1 MSNYN
6 IGLSGLMSN
15 SQAIDT
21 ISNNIANA
29 STVGYK
35 MGEFVFQDQ
44 FYKAINPLDPAR
56 AGMGTAKQNIRRIF
70 TQGAVQ
76 SSVNTLDMA
85 ITGSTGMFRLATK
98 LDSTV
103 SETFYTRN
111 GQFAVSKD
119 VDASNPK
126 RNYIVNENGMYLTG
140 YVSADGVSLSD
151 SWSNPLTMPPTTLDP
166 KTTTEATLSVNLD
179 ARSSAFISSAPN
191 FSPLEPSS
199 FTSKITQT
207 VYSKEDGGQAHTL
220 TTYFRR
226 IDDANVPVTFNR
238 ANGTFTYSPTSAADP
253 QADTTTT
260 QVVLNPEIGRTFKRL
275 TPDGAAT
282 DVYTLTLNDGSIM
295 QITSNFGNELNTYSD
310 LIAAAAAA
318 GSDLSF
324 TAVVSQYEVYAALDD
339 QLYNDATAVPAGEF
353 FSDTVLTASVAG
365 PPAVDGEIPLGTD
378 ATRRFTPI
386 AVMRFAGGR
395 NIDTAAVDPVS
406 FESTFQTKVRLVGKV
421 STQGENTGTN
431 RPDLAFDLDL
441 SRINNFA
448 TPFSV
453 VETSQNGNSVSLLN
467 SVTIDNEGKII
478 GIYGDGRT
486 YLAGQLALVN
496 FSATNGLAP
505 SGNNVFAATY
515 LSGGEVGAGVT
526 IGKPGEN
533 GLSNVRAG
541 SVEASNVD
549 LANELVK
556 LLIQQ
561 RMYSANSQSI
571 RAFDDTLT
579 TTIRM
584 TGG

>member
-44 FYKAINPLDPAR
+44 FYKAVNPLDPAR

-85 ITGSTGMFRLATK
+85 ITGSTGMFRLATNT
-98 LDSTV
+98 DPTV
-103 SETFYTRN
+103 SETFYSRN

-119 VDASNPK
+119 VDARDPK

-140 YVSADGVSLSD
+140 YISSNGRDLSD
-151 SWSNPLTMPPTTLDP
+151 SWTNPLTMPPTTLDP
-166 KTTTEATLSVNLD
+166 VTTTQATLSVNLD
-179 ARSSAFISSAPN
+179 ARTSAFIGSTPN
-191 FSPLEPSS
+191 FDPLLPTT

-226 IDDANVPVTFNR
+226 VNDAELTFTFDNT
-238 ANGTFTYSPTSAADP
+238 NGTFSFPQTSAADTDSDA
-253 QADTTTT
+253 ADETVG
-260 QVVLNPEIGRTFKRL
+260 VVLNAEIGRTFKRL
-275 TPDGAAT
+275 TPDGS
-282 DVYTLTLNDGSIM
+282 DLHVYTLALNDGTIV
-295 QITSNFGNELNTYSD
+295 QLTSANEFDNYAD
-310 LIAAAAAA
+310 LLLTAAA
-318 GSDLSF
+318 DEEF
-324 TAVVSQYEVYAALDD
+324 TVIVSQYEVYAALDNEM
-339 QLYNDATAVPAGEF
+339 YNDSLAATNEF
-353 FSDTVLTASVAG
+353 FSDTVLS
-365 PPAVDGEIPLGTD
+365 PGEIPAGTD
-378 ATRRFTPI
+378 PLRRYDPI
-386 AVMRFAGGR
+386 AVMRFFGGR
-395 NIDTAAVDPVS
+395 NIDTAAVDPIS
-406 FESTFQTKVRLVGKV
+406 FESTYQTKVRLTGKV
-421 STQGENTGTN
+421 STQGENAPGIQ
-431 RPDLAFDLDL
+431 RPDLVFDLDL

-453 VETSQNGNSVSLLN
+453 KETSQNGNSVSLLN
-467 SVTIDNEGKII
+467 SVTVDNEGKII
-478 GIYGDGRT
+478 GVYGDGRT
-486 YLAGQLALVN
+486 YLAGQLVLVN
-496 FSATNGLAP
+496 FAATNGLAP

-515 LSGGEVGAGVT
+515 LSGSEVGEGV
-526 IGKPGEN
+526 ILGKPGEN